1 VKASAR
7 LLRDIRPAHLAR
19 AAWSARILGQLHI
32 RGYSHGTTA
41 PGRVRP
47 WAGRPSDEVEETV
60 SSDMARQR
68 AEIEGVIAGR
78 TLCDELRH
86 VAETAGDDYAYSDEV
101 MTGADAGEGNG
112 WQSLTWSQA
121 RQRVLEAAAGFAA
134 LGLAPGERV
143 ALMLPNRSEHVL
155 ADLGAVHAGGL
166 GVTLYATLAPEQIAF
181 VAGDCDARIA
191 VLDGAAELARW
202 RPILDQL
209 PGIKKIVVRDP
220 AACPA
225 GDQYLTWA
233 DFVALGRQRFAAE
246 PGEITARMAAI
257 KPDDPLALLYTSG
270 TTGNPKGVLLT
281 HRNIL
286 YEMAAADTMGVII
299 PRVRWVSYLPL
310 AHIAERMFSVYLPI
324 HAAGH
329 VHFCPDAARLVQ
341 VIGKVRPTA
350 FFGVPRVWEKIRAGI
365 QALLAVEQDEA
376 KRAAVQQAM
385 DIGRRYV
392 ESCQYG
398 RTTSPELEAQF
409 RAADEQVLGPIR
421 SLLGLGEADAVSSA
435 AAPLPPDVA
444 AFFAGLGMK
453 ILDVYGMTETTGAFT
468 ANTLAEFKLGT
479 VGRPAAGME
488 VAIADDGEILVRG
501 PLTTP
506 GYLNRPDLTAALID
520 ADGWLRTGDIG
531 TIDADGFVSV
541 TDRKKE
547 LIITAG
553 GENIAPATV
562 ENVLVAH
569 PLIGQALAY
578 GDRRPYVVALL
589 TLDGEV
595 APAWARARGITA
607 GSLAALAADP
617 QVLAEVAAGV
627 AAANERLARVQQVKR
642 WRLLPVE
649 WTAETEEL
657 TPTLKLK
664 RRVVHAKYADDIDAL
679 YEG

>member
-1 VKASAR
+1 MSAR
-7 LLRDIRPAHLAR
+7 PRVTGVSYSEVMVGRDI
-19 AAWSARILGQLHI
+19 
-32 RGYSHGTTA
+32 
-41 PGRVRP
+41 V
-47 WAGRPSDEVEETV
+47 
-60 SSDMARQR
+60 RQR
-68 AEIEGVIAGR
+68 AEIEGVIADR

-86 VAETAGDDYAYSDEV
+86 AAETAGDADAYSD
-101 MTGADAGEGNG
+101 MAGAGAGDD
-112 WQSLTWSQA
+112 WRSLTWEEA
-121 RQRVLEAAAGFAA
+121 MQRVLEVAAGFAA
-134 LGLAPGERV
+134 LGLATGERV

-166 GVTLYATLAPEQIAF
+166 AVTLYATLAAEQIAY
-181 VAGDCDARIA
+181 VAADCDARLA

-202 RPILDQL
+202 RPVLDRL
-209 PGIKKIVVRDP
+209 PGITKVIVRDP

-225 GDQYLTWA
+225 GDRYMTWT
-233 DFVALGRQRFAAE
+233 DLVALGRERFAAE
-246 PGEITARMAAI
+246 PGEITGRVAAI

-270 TTGNPKGVLLT
+270 TTGDPKGVVLT

-286 YEMAAADTMGVII
+286 YAMVTVDVLGMMG

-324 HAAGH
+324 HTAGH
-329 VHFCPDAARLVQ
+329 VHFCPDPAQLVP
-341 VIGKVRPTA
+341 VIGKARPTA

-365 QALLAVEQDEA
+365 QALLAAEQDEG
-376 KRAAVQQAM
+376 KRAAVRQAM

-398 RTTSPELEAQF
+398 QATSAELAARF
-409 RAADEQVLGPIR
+409 LAADEQVLGPIR
-421 SLLGLGEADAVSSA
+421 SLIGLGEARSVSSA

-468 ANTLAEFKLGT
+468 ANTAAEFKLGT
-479 VGRPAAGME
+479 VGRPTPGME
-488 VAIADDGEILVRG
+488 VKVAGDGEILVRG
-501 PLTTP
+501 PLTTS
-506 GYLNRPDLTAALID
+506 GYHGRPDLTAALID
-520 ADGWLRTGDIG
+520 AGGWLHTGDIG

-553 GENIAPATV
+553 GENIAPAAV
-562 ENVLVAH
+562 EGMLVAH

-578 GDRRPYVVALL
+578 GDRRPYLAALL
-589 TLDGEV
+589 TLDGEA

-607 GSLAALAADP
+607 GSLTALASDP

-642 WRLLPVE
+642 WHLLPVE
-649 WTAETEEL
+649 WTAETGEL

-664 RRVVHAKYADDIDAL
+664 RRVVHAKYADAIDAL
-679 YEG
+679 YAG

>member
-1 VKASAR
+1 MVQQ
-7 LLRDIRPAHLAR
+7 R
-19 AAWSARILGQLHI
+19 AA
-32 RGYSHGTTA
+32 
-41 PGRVRP
+41 
-47 WAGRPSDEVEETV
+47 
-60 SSDMARQR
+60 
-68 AEIEGVIAGR
+68 IEGVIAGR
-78 TLCDELRH
+78 TLCDELRQ
-86 VAETAGDDYAYSDEV
+86 VVETSGDACAYSEEAVTGAGAGD
-101 MTGADAGEGNG
+101 G
-112 WQSLTWSQA
+112 WQSLTWSQV
-121 RQRVLEAAAGFAA
+121 RQRVLEVAAGFAA

-166 GVTLYATLAPEQIAF
+166 GVTLYATLAPEQIGY
-181 VAGDCDARIA
+181 VAADCDARIA
-191 VLDGAAELARW
+191 VLDGAGELARW
-202 RPILDQL
+202 RPILEQL
-209 PGIKKIVVRDP
+209 PGVKKIVVRDP

-225 GDQYLTWA
+225 GDRYMTWA
-233 DFVALGRQRFAAE
+233 DFAALGRERFAAE
-246 PGEITARMAAI
+246 PEQIIARVAAI

-286 YEMAAADTMGVII
+286 YQMAAADTMGLII

-310 AHIAERMFSVYLPI
+310 AHIAERMFSIYLAI
-324 HAAGH
+324 GAVGH
-329 VHFCPDAARLVQ
+329 VHFCPDAAQLVR

-350 FFGVPRVWEKIRAGI
+350 FFGVPRVWEKVRAGI
-365 QALLAVEQDEA
+365 QALLTAEQDEGR
-376 KRAAVQQAM
+376 RAAVQQAM
-385 DIGRRYV
+385 ETGRRYV
-392 ESCQYG
+392 KSCQYG
-398 RTTSPELEAQF
+398 HTTSPELAAQF
-409 RAADEQVLGPIR
+409 RAADEQVLGTIR
-421 SLLGLGEADAVSSA
+421 SLLGLGEASSVFSA

-468 ANTLAEFKLGT
+468 ANTPAEFKLGT
-479 VGRPAAGME
+479 VGRPAAGIE
-488 VAIADDGEILVRG
+488 VTIAEDGEILVRG
-501 PLTTP
+501 PLITP
-506 GYLNRPDLTAALID
+506 GYLSRPDLTDALID
-520 ADGWLRTGDIG
+520 AGGWLRTGDIG

-553 GENIAPATV
+553 GENIAPAAV

-607 GSLAALAADP
+607 SSLAELASDP

-627 AAANERLARVQQVKR
+627 ADANERLARVQQVKR
-642 WRLLPVE
+642 WHLLPVE

-664 RRVVHAKYADDIDAL
+664 RRVVHAKYADVIDSIYA
-679 YEG
+679 G

>member
-1 VKASAR
+1 VSSE
-7 LLRDIRPAHLAR
+7 IVQQR
-19 AAWSARILGQLHI
+19 AA
-32 RGYSHGTTA
+32 
-41 PGRVRP
+41 
-47 WAGRPSDEVEETV
+47 
-60 SSDMARQR
+60 
-68 AEIEGVIAGR
+68 IEGAIAGR
-78 TLCDELRH
+78 TLCDELRQ
-86 VAETAGDDYAYSDEV
+86 VAETPGDAWAYSDEAV
-101 MTGADAGEGNG
+101 TGADAGAGDD
-112 WQSLTWSQA
+112 WQSLTWSQV
-121 RQRVLEAAAGFAA
+121 RQRVLEVAAGFAA

-166 GVTLYATLAPEQIAF
+166 GVTLYATLASEQIGY
-181 VAGDCDARIA
+181 VAADCDARIA
-191 VLDGAAELARW
+191 VLDGAGEVARW
-202 RPILDQL
+202 RPILEQL
-209 PGIKKIVVRDP
+209 PGIEKIIVRDP

-225 GDQYLTWA
+225 GDRYMTWP
-233 DFVALGRQRFAAE
+233 DFTALGREKFAAE
-246 PGEITARMAAI
+246 PEQIIARVAAI

-286 YEMAAADTMGVII
+286 YQMAAADTMGLII
-299 PRVRWVSYLPL
+299 SQVRWVSYLPL
-310 AHIAERMFSVYLPI
+310 AHIAERMFSIYLAI
-324 HAAGH
+324 GAAGH
-329 VHFCPDAARLVQ
+329 VHFCPDAAQLVR

-350 FFGVPRVWEKIRAGI
+350 FFGVPRVWEKVRAGI
-365 QALLAVEQDEA
+365 QALLTAEQDEGR
-376 KRAAVQQAM
+376 RAAVQQAM
-385 DIGRRYV
+385 ETGRRYV
-392 ESCQYG
+392 KSCQYG
-398 RTTSPELEAQF
+398 HTTSPELAAQF
-409 RAADEQVLGPIR
+409 RTADEQVLGPIR
-421 SLLGLGEADAVSSA
+421 SLLGLGEAVSVFSA

-468 ANTLAEFKLGT
+468 ANTPAEFKLGT
-479 VGRPAAGME
+479 VGRPAAGIE
-488 VAIADDGEILVRG
+488 VTIAEDGEILVRG
-501 PLTTP
+501 PLITP
-506 GYLNRPDLTAALID
+506 GYLSRPDLTDALIE
-520 ADGWLRTGDIG
+520 AGGWLRTGDIG

-553 GENIAPATV
+553 GENIAPAAV

-595 APAWARARGITA
+595 APAWARAHGITA
-607 GSLAALAADP
+607 DSLAELASDP

-627 AAANERLARVQQVKR
+627 ADANERLARVQQVKR
-642 WRLLPVE
+642 WHLLPVE

-664 RRVVHAKYADDIDAL
+664 RRVVHAKYADVIDSIYA
-679 YEG
+679 G

>member
-1 VKASAR
+1 M
-7 LLRDIRPAHLAR
+7 
-19 AAWSARILGQLHI
+19 
-32 RGYSHGTTA
+32 
-41 PGRVRP
+41 
-47 WAGRPSDEVEETV
+47 
-60 SSDMARQR
+60 SSDIVRQR

-78 TLCDELRH
+78 ILCDELRH
-86 VAETAGDDYAYSDEV
+86 VAETAGDSYAYSDE
-101 MTGADAGEGNG
+101 AGDG

-121 RQRVLEAAAGFAA
+121 RQRVLELAAGFAA

-155 ADLGAVHAGGL
+155 ADLAAVHAGGL
-166 GVTLYATLAPEQIAF
+166 GVTLYATLAPEQIAY
-181 VAGDCDARIA
+181 VAGDCDARMA
-191 VLDGAAELARW
+191 VLDGPAELARW
-202 RPILDQL
+202 RPVIEQL
-209 PGIKKIVVRDP
+209 PGIKKIIVRDP

-225 GDQYLTWA
+225 GDRYMTWA
-233 DFVALGRQRFAAE
+233 EFEMLGREQFAAQ
-246 PGEITARMAAI
+246 PGEITARVAAI
-257 KPDDPLALLYTSG
+257 RPDDPLALLYTSG

-286 YEMAAADTMGVII
+286 YETAAADMMGVTI

-310 AHIAERMFSVYLPI
+310 AHIAERMFSIYLSI
-324 HAAGH
+324 HSAGH
-329 VHFCPDAARLVQ
+329 VHFCPDIAQLVP

-365 QALLAVEQDEA
+365 QALIAAEQDESR
-376 KRAAVQQAM
+376 RAAVLQAM

-398 RTTSPELEAQF
+398 QATSQELEARF
-409 RAADEQVLGPIR
+409 LAADEQVLGPIR
-421 SLLGLGEADAVSSA
+421 SLLGLGEASSFSSA

-444 AFFAGLGMK
+444 SFFAGLGMK

-468 ANTLAEFKLGT
+468 ANTAAEFKLGT

-488 VAIADDGEILVRG
+488 VTIADDGEILVRG
-501 PLTTP
+501 PLTSP
-506 GYLNRPDLTAALID
+506 GYLNRPDLTDALID
-520 ADGWLRTGDIG
+520 ADGWLKTGDIG
-531 TIDADGFVSV
+531 TIDVDGFVSV

-553 GENIAPATV
+553 GENIAPAAV

-589 TLDGEV
+589 TLDGEA

-607 GSLAALAADP
+607 GSLAALASDP

-664 RRVVHAKYADDIDAL
+664 RRVVHAKYADAL
-679 YEG
+679 DSLYAGERPEG

>member
-1 VKASAR
+1 MSGEV
-7 LLRDIRPAHLAR
+7 
-19 AAWSARILGQLHI
+19 
-32 RGYSHGTTA
+32 
-41 PGRVRP
+41 VR
-47 WAGRPSDEVEETV
+47 R
-60 SSDMARQR
+60 R
-68 AEIEGVIAGR
+68 AEIERAVAGR
-78 TLCDELRH
+78 TLCDELRD
-86 VAETAGDDYAYSDEV
+86 VAEASGEAYAYSDE
-101 MTGADAGEGNG
+101 AGDG
-112 WQSLTWSQA
+112 WQSLTWAQA
-121 RQRVLEAAAGFAA
+121 RQRVLETAAGFAA

-181 VAGDCDARIA
+181 VAGDCAARIA

-202 RPILDQL
+202 EPILEQL
-209 PGIKKIVVRDP
+209 PAITTVIVRDP

-225 GDQYLTWA
+225 GDPYMTWA
-233 DFVALGRQRFAAE
+233 DFVAMGRERFAAE
-246 PGEITARMAAI
+246 PGEIAARVAAI
-257 KPDDPLALLYTSG
+257 KPEDSLALLYTSG

-281 HRNIL
+281 HHNIL
-286 YEMAAADTMGVII
+286 FEMAAADTMGVII

-310 AHIAERMFSVYLPI
+310 AHIAERMFSIYLPI
-324 HAAGH
+324 HAVGH
-329 VHFCPDAARLVQ
+329 VHFCPDATQLVR
-341 VIGKVRPTA
+341 VVGKVHPTA

-365 QALLAVEQDEA
+365 QGVLDAEQDEGR
-376 KRAAVQQAM
+376 RAAVRQAM
-385 DIGRRYV
+385 ETGRRYV
-392 ESCQYG
+392 ASCQYG
-398 RTTSPELEAQF
+398 RTPSAELAAQF
-409 RAADEQVLGPIR
+409 RAADERVLRPIR
-421 SLLGLGEADAVSSA
+421 GLLGLGEASAVSSA

-468 ANTLAEFKLGT
+468 ANTPTEFKLGT

-488 VAIADDGEILVRG
+488 VRIAEDGEILARG
-501 PLTTP
+501 PLITP
-506 GYLNRPDLTAALID
+506 GYLNRPDQTAALID

-553 GENIAPATV
+553 GENIPPAAV

-578 GDRRPYVVALL
+578 GDGRPYVVALL
-589 TLDGEV
+589 TLDGEA
-595 APAWARARGITA
+595 APAWARARGIT
-607 GSLAALAADP
+607 GDSLAALACDP
-617 QVLAEVAAGV
+617 RVLAEVAAGV

-642 WRLLPVE
+642 WRVLPVE

-664 RRVVHAKYADDIDAL
+664 RRVVHTKYADVIDSL
-679 YEG
+679 YAG

>member
-1 VKASAR
+1 V
-7 LLRDIRPAHLAR
+7 
-19 AAWSARILGQLHI
+19 QQ
-32 RGYSHGTTA
+32 
-41 PGRVRP
+41 
-47 WAGRPSDEVEETV
+47 
-60 SSDMARQR
+60 QR
-68 AEIEGVIAGR
+68 AELEAEIAGR

-86 VAETAGDDYAYSDEV
+86 VAETSGDAWAYSDEAV
-101 MTGADAGEGNG
+101 TGADAGAADG
-112 WQSLTWSQA
+112 WQSLTWSQV
-121 RQRVLEAAAGFAA
+121 RQRVLEVAAGFAA

-143 ALMLPNRSEHVL
+143 ALMLPNRGEHVL

-166 GVTLYATLAPEQIAF
+166 GVTLYATLAPEQIAY
-181 VAGDCDARIA
+181 VAADCDARVA

-202 RPILDQL
+202 QPILEQL
-209 PGIKKIVVRDP
+209 PGLTTIIVRDR

-225 GDQYLTWA
+225 GDRYMTW
-233 DFVALGRQRFAAE
+233 DGLVALGRERLAAD
-246 PGEITARMAAI
+246 PGEITARVAAI
-257 KPDDPLALLYTSG
+257 KPGDPLALLYTSG
-270 TTGNPKGVLLT
+270 TTGNPKGVVLT

-286 YEMAAADTMGVII
+286 YEMAAVETMGIVV

-310 AHIAERMFSVYLPI
+310 AHIAERMFSIYLPI
-324 HAAGH
+324 RAVGH
-329 VHFCPDAARLVQ
+329 VHLCPDAAQLVR
-341 VIGKVRPTA
+341 VIGQVRPTA

-365 QALLAVEQDEA
+365 QALIAAEQDETR
-376 KRAAVQQAM
+376 RAAVALAM
-385 DIGRRYV
+385 DTGRRYV
-392 ESCQYG
+392 QSRQYG
-398 RTTSPELEAQF
+398 QATPPELAARFE
-409 RAADEQVLGPIR
+409 AADEQVLGPIR
-421 SLLGLGEADAVSSA
+421 GLLGLGEAVSVFSA

-468 ANTLAEFKLGT
+468 ANTPAGFKLGT

-488 VAIADDGEILVRG
+488 VRIAGDGEILVRG

-506 GYLNRPDLTAALID
+506 GYLNRPDLTEALID
-520 ADGWLRTGDIG
+520 AGGWLHTGDIG
-531 TIDADGFVSV
+531 AIDGDGFVSV

-553 GENIAPATV
+553 GENIAPVAV
-562 ENVLVAH
+562 ESVLVAH

-578 GDRRPYVVALL
+578 GDRRPYVIALL
-589 TLDGEV
+589 TLDGEA

-607 GSLAALAADP
+607 GSLAELASDP

-627 AAANERLARVQQVKR
+627 AAANEQLARVQQVKR

-664 RRVVHAKYADDIDAL
+664 RRVVHAKYADAIDSL
-679 YEG
+679 YAG